1 MKFTV
6 PEILTVVLIA
16 TVIVISLFMLAK
28 YLIHYAVKFY
38 TEIKGDDLK

>member
-16 TVIVISLFMLAK
+16 TVIVISLFMLVK
-28 YLIHYAVKFY
+28 YLIRYAVKFY